1 MGEEKTSQSLIIH
14 SFLVL
19 LSTQTS
25 LDSEHVTEW
34 SDHFTGPRPQSHSST
49 FQGFSWFMSGFA
61 GHSQW
66 YHAPAVPRTKG
77 CQPRN
82 LLNSQFDF
90 RHFKQLFQIF
100 YFSIDKCIHIH
111 THTYY
116 SQFESL
122 HVIFIA
128 LVRK

>member
-90 RHFKQLFQIF
+90 RHFKQLFTP
-100 YFSIDKCIHIH
+100 YFKYSTFQLINVYTYTH
-111 THTYY
+111 THITV
-116 SQFESL
+116 SL
-122 HVIFIA
+122 NPYMWF
-128 LVRK
+128 L